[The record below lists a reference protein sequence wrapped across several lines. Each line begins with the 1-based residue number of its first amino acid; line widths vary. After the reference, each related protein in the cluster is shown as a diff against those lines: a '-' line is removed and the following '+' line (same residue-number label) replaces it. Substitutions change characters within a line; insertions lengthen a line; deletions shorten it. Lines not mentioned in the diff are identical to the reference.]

1 MGTGFRKRSC
11 ASKILI
17 RAQTARQIA
26 QQAEWQ
32 REIILAQYFPPIRP
46 SALDGGIV
54 WHVPAIV
61 FVAADDAIAG
71 SVKET
76 VLRQIPDVIL
86 QQDETRLPAGN
97 IEPAQHFDFVAF
109 HVDRE
114 KVEAFWW
121 RITDRKSVV

>member
-1 MGTGFRKRSC
+1 MAAAAEPSDQARPST
-11 ASKILI
+11 LI
-17 RAQTARQIA
+17 CAQTAQQIA
-26 QQAEWQ
+26 QQAKRQ

-76 VLRQIPDVIL
+76 V
-86 QQDETRLPAGN
+86 
-97 IEPAQHFDFVAF
+97 FD
-109 HVDRE
+109 
-114 KVEAFWW
+114 
-121 RITDRKSVV
+121 KSAT